1 MSLKL
6 SLERPYKDDLGRSIP
21 TVSDIATDGRHIY
34 EPDEPPGTQL
44 GENLRRMFL
53 ERGLDFFNQDEEQR
67 RTNEHPD
74 AHGAKPQSRDT
85 VTESLDGQNAEAM
98 SPEALSNMRLE
109 ILPQLHVALGEMS
122 LAKDVISLYAS
133 PATVPSALRDD
144 PTSVPALPHDIL
156 ASSSIAKPPSIPS
169 VQSFNAR
176 LVAGGKD
183 ETLRKASDLFKSA
196 AIAVERGHDVGAR
209 YWMDALKIRRRNWG
223 LTPAPLPLGVPTG
236 RGADR
241 TTKDFLISFGLPE
254 SSPVFR
260 QRATGQLATY
270 SSNEPITFPRR
281 QRTALCIGIRTLGAA
296 GAERTACNNLTD
308 RFKDDDPLQ
317 TSLREAQREVLEQ
330 EIFSL
335 LIRDAST
342 LPTSSVRVSE
352 RLLVVEATQD
362 SEIRF
367 ELMEKDML
375 TAQVANSGPVS
386 QVKCDLI
393 YDFLHLLL
401 LREHSH
407 RRLTRIGVSETSPS
421 KLRADVAL
429 PLVHP
434 TLALLHPVIDLLQ
447 YEYFCVRVKAEMSK
461 TVQIL
466 RRAGVPVK
474 FHFDAVGEDGAG
486 VLESLTSGGTGR
498 IGGITIIRIDNR
510 RSLRFTFLSPSSL
523 VAHLSQAT
531 LPVSS
536 IPQLIQLLR
545 DETEQ
550 CLLQRIC
557 EIGTEMSERL
567 SGTWLVDTP
576 MNRAVGKWEG
586 HTLTF
591 SVVCEGDLQCSV
603 SQLLRRAGHEE
614 TVYTTY
620 VTGST
625 TVFSWI
631 RDVIERSLAGP

>member
-21 TVSDIATDGRHIY
+21 TVLDIAPDGHHIY

-67 RTNEHPD
+67 RINEPPNE
-74 AHGAKPQSRDT
+74 PQSVD
-85 VTESLDGQNAEAM
+85 TESLDGQNAEAM

-109 ILPQLHVALGEMS
+109 ILAQLQCHFPLRITRRRPSCFAYR
-122 LAKDVISLYAS
+122 ADVC
-133 PATVPSALRDD
+133 
-144 PTSVPALPHDIL
+144 PALPNDTL
-156 ASSSIAKPPSIPS
+156 ASSSIAKPPPIPS
-169 VQSFNAR
+169 VHSFNAR

-196 AIAVERGHDVGAR
+196 AVAVERGHDVGAR

-223 LTPAPLPLGVPTG
+223 LTRAPLPLGASTG

-254 SSPVFR
+254 SSSVFR

-270 SSNEPITFPRR
+270 GSKEPITFHRR
-281 QRTALCIGIRTLGAA
+281 QRTALCISIKTLGAS
-296 GAERTACNNLTD
+296 GAERTACNDLTN
-308 RFKDDDPLQ
+308 RFKDGDPLQ

-367 ELMEKDML
+367 EL
-375 TAQVANSGPVS
+375 VANSDPVS
-386 QVKCDLI
+386 QSKCDLI

-407 RRLTRIGVSETSPS
+407 RRLTRIGASETAP
-421 KLRADVAL
+421 KLRADVAF
-429 PLVHP
+429 PS
-434 TLALLHPVIDLLQ
+434 ALLTPALLQ
-447 YEYFCVRVKAEMSK
+447 PMSK
-461 TVQIL
+461 TVQVL

-486 VLESLTSGGTGR
+486 VLDSLISGSTGR

-510 RSLRFTFLSPSSL
+510 RT
-523 VAHLSQAT
+523 T

-557 EIGTEMSERL
+557 EVGTEMSERL

-586 HTLTF
+586 HTL
-591 SVVCEGDLQCSV
+591 
-603 SQLLRRAGHEE
+603 
-614 TVYTTY
+614 
-620 VTGST
+620 
-625 TVFSWI
+625 
-631 RDVIERSLAGP
+631 

>member
-21 TVSDIATDGRHIY
+21 TVLDIATDGRRIY

-44 GENLRRMFL
+44 GENLRRVFL

-67 RTNEHPD
+67 WTNEPPD
-74 AHGAKPQSRDT
+74 EHSSEPQS
-85 VTESLDGQNAEAM
+85 TESLDGQNTEAM

-144 PTSVPALPHDIL
+144 PTPVPALPLDIL

-176 LVAGGKD
+176 LVTGGKD

-241 TTKDFLISFGLPE
+241 TTKDFLISFGLSE

-270 SSNEPITFPRR
+270 GSKEPITFPRR
-281 QRTALCIGIRTLGAA
+281 QRTALCISIKTLDAA
-296 GAERTACNNLTD
+296 GVGRTTCNNLTD
-308 RFKDDDPLQ
+308 RFKDDDSLQ

-375 TAQVANSGPVS
+375 AAQVANSGPVS

-421 KLRADVAL
+421 KLRADVSV
-429 PLVHP
+429 PPVYP
-434 TLALLHPVIDLLQ
+434 TLALLHPVVDLLQ
-447 YEYFCVRVKAEMSK
+447 YEYFCVRVKAEMTK
-461 TVQIL
+461 TVQFL

-486 VLESLTSGGTGR
+486 VLESLISGGAGR

-510 RSLRFTFLSPSSL
+510 RSLRFTFSSPSSL

-591 SVVCEGDLQCSV
+591 SVVCDDDLQCSV
-603 SQLLRRAGHEE
+603 SQLVRRAGHEE

-631 RDVIERSLAGP
+631 QDVIERSLAGP

>member
-1 MSLKL
+1 
-6 SLERPYKDDLGRSIP
+6 
-21 TVSDIATDGRHIY
+21 
-34 EPDEPPGTQL
+34 
-44 GENLRRMFL
+44 
-53 ERGLDFFNQDEEQR
+53 
-67 RTNEHPD
+67 
-74 AHGAKPQSRDT
+74 
-85 VTESLDGQNAEAM
+85 M

-133 PATVPSALRDD
+133 PATVPSALRVD
-144 PTSVPALPHDIL
+144 PTSVPVLPHDIL
-156 ASSSIAKPPSIPS
+156 ASSSVAKPPSIPS

-196 AIAVERGHDVGAR
+196 ATAVERGHDVGAR

-223 LTPAPLPLGVPTG
+223 LTPAPLPLGAPTG

-241 TTKDFLISFGLPE
+241 TTKDFLISFGLSE
-254 SSPVFR
+254 SSSIFR

-270 SSNEPITFPRR
+270 GSKEQITFPRR
-281 QRTALCIGIRTLGAA
+281 QRTALCISIRTLGAS
-296 GAERTACNNLTD
+296 GAERTACNNLSN
-308 RFKDDDPLQ
+308 RFKDGDPLQ

-367 ELMEKDML
+367 ELTEQDML
-375 TAQVANSGPVS
+375 AAQVANLDLVS
-386 QVKCDLI
+386 QAKCDLI

-407 RRLTRIGVSETSPS
+407 RRLTRIGVSETPS
-421 KLRADVAL
+421 KPRADVAF
-429 PLVHP
+429 PPAHP
-434 TLALLHPVIDLLQ
+434 TLALLQSVIDLLQ
-447 YEYFCVRVKAEMSK
+447 YEHFCVRVKAEMNK
-461 TVQIL
+461 TVQVL

-486 VLESLTSGGTGR
+486 VLESLISGGTGR
-498 IGGITIIRIDNR
+498 IGGITVIRIDNR
-510 RSLRFTFLSPSSL
+510 RSLRFTFSSPSSL

-586 HTLTF
+586 HILTF
-591 SVVCEGDLQCSV
+591 SVVCEEDLRCSV
-603 SQLLRRAGHEE
+603 SQLVRRTGHEE
-614 TVYTTY
+614 TIYTTY